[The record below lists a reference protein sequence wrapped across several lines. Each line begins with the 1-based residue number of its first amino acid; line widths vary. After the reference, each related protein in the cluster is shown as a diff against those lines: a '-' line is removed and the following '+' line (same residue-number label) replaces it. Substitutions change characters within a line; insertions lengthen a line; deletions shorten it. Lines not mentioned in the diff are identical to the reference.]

1 MANIKTAI
9 SIGKP
14 LFDEVE
20 TLTQKMKVSR
30 SHFFTLAAT
39 AFIQNL
45 NNQKLLEEIN
55 AAYIDSPDSEEEN
68 LRAQMKSK
76 HSRLVKDQWK

>member
-20 TLTQKMKVSR
+20 TLTQKLNVSR
-30 SHFFTLAAT
+30 SHFFTLAAI

-45 NNQKLLEEIN
+45 KNQKLLEEIN
-55 AAYIDSPDSEEEN
+55 SAYVDSPDSEEEK
-68 LRAQMKSK
+68 LRTQMKSK
-76 HSRLVKDQWK
+76 HSRIVKTHWK